1 MRWMEVMKKGLVR
14 VLIVMQLIL
23 IGLFPTLAMESHHT
37 LPVYGNGAP
46 VEPVLSVP
54 SFRLGQTLTA
64 NARSIDPDEDP
75 IQYQF
80 RWCTLPQGEG
90 SCVEG
95 QTQTFNSPGNRYVV
109 ARAITPRGYPKET
122 QGQSG
127 WSKEVVAN
135 MIGTPPIAKDVQIIG
150 NGVVGQRLSGRF
162 VYEDID
168 GDLAGEH
175 YYLWYR
181 TEDLAGVVNKLLIA
195 GGSEYV
201 PTLEDIGHYLVF
213 EVTPFSASGVEPRSG
228 ASVSAISAMPI
239 TEEQRISNR

>member
-1 MRWMEVMKKGLVR
+1 MISMEVMKKLLVR

-23 IGLFPTLAMESHHT
+23 INLFPTLAMESNHT

-46 VEPVLSVP
+46 VEPILSVP
-54 SFRLGQTLTA
+54 SFRLGQALTA
-64 NARSIDPDEDP
+64 NARSTDPDEDP

-80 RWCTLPQGEG
+80 RWCTLPKGEG
-90 SCVEG
+90 TCVEG

-127 WSKEVVAN
+127 WSKELVAR
-135 MIGTPPIAKDVQIIG
+135 MIGTPPVAKDVQIIG
-150 NGVVGQRLSGRF
+150 DGVVGQRLSGRF

-168 GDLAGEH
+168 GDLAGDH
-175 YYLWYR
+175 YYFWYR
-181 TEDLAGVVNKLLIA
+181 TEDMAGVVNKVLISV
-195 GGSEYV
+195 GSEYT
-201 PTLEDIGHYLVF
+201 PTSEDIGHYLVF

-239 TEEQRISNR
+239 TEKTTNK